1 MLPAFFIGFCICD
14 RLIRD
19 ELGSVVF
26 NISTMQYGELLKSAL
41 CTIYQVEPDYLFTIK
56 SDPEGGIFTN
66 IVLH

>member
-1 MLPAFFIGFCICD
+1 MLPAFFMGFCICD
-14 RLIRD
+14 ILMRD
-19 ELGSVVF
+19 KLGSVVF

-41 CTIYQVEPDYLFTIK
+41 CTIYQVEPDYLFAIK